1 MMNAYDL
8 SYSVAHQHINDLRR
22 EAAARRRI
30 PPRDAAAR
38 KAVRRAGRRPFRRLA
53 PHPQAC

>member
-8 SYSVAHQHINDLRR
+8 SYSVAYQHISDLRH

-30 PPRDAAAR
+30 PPRCAPAR
-38 KAVRRAGRRPFRRLA
+38 KAVRRPFRWLA
-53 PHPQAC
+53 PRPRAC